1 MDAARMRTAASAL
14 KEMTTVSERLPAG
27 RSLYLEIGGED
38 VIRRLVETFYDI
50 VEQDEDAA
58 SLHVLHLRGH
68 GVAHSR
74 EEQFNYLCGFFGGPS
89 YYVQKHGHSRLKEI
103 HEHVEIGPELRDLW
117 LNCMQRAMEKIGLP
131 DRHKAL
137 VMRHFNIAAEA
148 TRNRD

>member
-1 MDAARMRTAASAL
+1 LNEGLRPGA
-14 KEMTTVSERLPAG
+14 
-27 RSLYLEIGGED
+27 RSLYLELGGEEM
-38 VIRRLVETFYDI
+38 IRLVVETFYDI

-58 SLHVLHLRGH
+58 PLHLLHLRGH

-103 HEHVEIGPELRDLW
+103 HEHLDIGPELRDLW
-117 LNCMQRAMEKIGLP
+117 LKCMRRAIEKAGLP
-131 DRHKAL
+131 QRYHDL
-137 VMRHFNIAAEA
+137 VMHHFGFAAET